1 MASYEAEQARLLRL
15 MEEELSDTEMDYD
28 DELESDEEDFVE
40 ERESGSETEQEV
52 SDNERR
58 VICEEMELEDSDSEV
73 AGNILTFVGRNKK
86 THWSKEVPKKSIRI
100 RAENKV
106 IRLPISKLATRS
118 LKSAMDIFK
127 YFIDNEMLN
136 LIVQHTNAYINL
148 VAENYTR
155 ERDASPTNIA
165 EVQALLG
172 LLFYAGVLKANHL
185 NAEELWKS
193 DGTGIEIFRLTMSI
207 KRFKFLMRCIRFDDK
222 STRQERKNIDK
233 LAPIRDFFDNFV
245 NKCKNGFSLS
255 EYVTIDEKL
264 EAFRGRCS
272 FRQYIP
278 SKPNKYGIKIFAL
291 SDSRMYYTSNLE
303 VYVGKQPEGPYKVSN
318 SPFDIVLRL
327 CDAIKDSGRNLTIDN
342 WFTSIPLVEKL
353 LKDYKLTV
361 IGTLRKN
368 KPELPLEFSNPAH
381 PPGASMFGFTK
392 DLTLVSYI
400 PKKKKNVLLLSSL
413 HHDDNIDRDSGKPEI
428 IIDYNK
434 TKGGVDTVDRLCA
447 NYNVARNTRRWPM
460 VVFFSILNVAGINT
474 FVVHNSNNP
483 TSDMNRRKFLR
494 ILSYDLVQPHLRL
507 RAEMEN
513 IPRTLKSRLREIC
526 HIPDIP
532 DENQRRGETG
542 RCSECSSKRNRK
554 TRYRCRDCSKFLCL
568 EHVVVLCKYCHRLTH

>member
-28 DELESDEEDFVE
+28 DELESDEEDFDE

-278 SKPNKYGIKIFAL
+278 SK
-291 SDSRMYYTSNLE
+291 
-303 VYVGKQPEGPYKVSN
+303 V
-318 SPFDIVLRL
+318 
-327 CDAIKDSGRNLTIDN
+327 
-342 WFTSIPLVEKL
+342 
-353 LKDYKLTV
+353 
-361 IGTLRKN
+361 
-368 KPELPLEFSNPAH
+368 
-381 PPGASMFGFTK
+381 
-392 DLTLVSYI
+392 
-400 PKKKKNVLLLSSL
+400 
-413 HHDDNIDRDSGKPEI
+413 
-428 IIDYNK
+428 
-434 TKGGVDTVDRLCA
+434 
-447 NYNVARNTRRWPM
+447 
-460 VVFFSILNVAGINT
+460 
-474 FVVHNSNNP
+474 
-483 TSDMNRRKFLR
+483 
-494 ILSYDLVQPHLRL
+494 
-507 RAEMEN
+507 
-513 IPRTLKSRLREIC
+513 
-526 HIPDIP
+526 
-532 DENQRRGETG
+532 
-542 RCSECSSKRNRK
+542 
-554 TRYRCRDCSKFLCL
+554 
-568 EHVVVLCKYCHRLTH
+568 